1 MVQTKPEGGGLS
13 EAELAELYRKTG
25 ALVLRRCR
33 FLLRDPAEAE
43 DVMHDV
49 FIRAMRY
56 GSSLRQANVPL
67 AWLYRTAERCC
78 FDRMKRRTRE
88 SVSDDENLA
97 ETIYFPSGQKKF
109 EAADIVEK
117 YFLRLEPRLQQ
128 VALLHYVDGLTQ
140 EQIAEQMQWSRRTVG
155 KKMKMLR
162 RAAQR
167 LAART
172 GGAR

>member
-1 MVQTKPEGGGLS
+1 MAQTTPERAGLS

-49 FIRAMRY
+49 FIRAMRW
-56 GSSLRQANVPL
+56 GASLRQADMPL

-78 FDRMKRRTRE
+78 FDRMRMRARE
-88 SVSDDENLA
+88 PVADDESFA
-97 ETIYFPSGQKKF
+97 DTISFPSGQMRL

-117 YFLRLEPRLQQ
+117 YFRRLEPRLQQ

-155 KKMKMLR
+155 KKIKALR
-162 RAAQR
+162 RSAQR
-167 LAART
+167 LVART
-172 GGAR
+172 GGER